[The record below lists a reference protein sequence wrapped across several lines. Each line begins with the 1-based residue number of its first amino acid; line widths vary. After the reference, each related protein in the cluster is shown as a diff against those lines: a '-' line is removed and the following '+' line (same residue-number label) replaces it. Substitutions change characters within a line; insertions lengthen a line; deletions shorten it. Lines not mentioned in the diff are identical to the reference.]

1 MAVLIM
7 SLSCIFVLFCI
18 VAFLAKVM
26 SPVLCST
33 CFLNGALYYLFIFV
47 SSCQAV

>member
-18 VAFLAKVM
+18 VAFFAKFQSNVQHF
-26 SPVLCST
+26 V
-33 CFLNGALYYLFIFV
+33 LNGPLFYLFIFV